1 MNRLLTLLLSSIP
14 SLCASCIISAPAEW
28 SPAEVP
34 LCSPQRLWEIS
45 RMAMERDGLVV
56 LNQSFDPRTRTLVS
70 AWDKELHPF
79 KGHGYRERAH
89 VRYEAG
95 TEPGMLLLS
104 VRVEREINENLAK
117 PLDPQY
123 AKWTEGPDNPERAR
137 ILLQYMHSLLGS
149 ELNLGKRAK
158 EQAEKEKEYGKW
170 E

>member
-1 MNRLLTLLLSSIP
+1 MIRLLTLLLSTIP
-14 SLCASCIISAPAEW
+14 CLLTSCIVSAPAEW
-28 SPAEVP
+28 SPAEIP
-34 LCSPQRLWEIS
+34 LCSPQRLWEVS
-45 RMAMERDGLVV
+45 RMAMERDGLVL

-95 TEPGMLLLS
+95 SEPGTLTLS

-137 ILLQYMHSLLGS
+137 VILQYVRSLLGT
-149 ELNLGKRAK
+149 ELEIGKRAAEK
-158 EQAEKEKEYGKW
+158 KEKEKEYGKW